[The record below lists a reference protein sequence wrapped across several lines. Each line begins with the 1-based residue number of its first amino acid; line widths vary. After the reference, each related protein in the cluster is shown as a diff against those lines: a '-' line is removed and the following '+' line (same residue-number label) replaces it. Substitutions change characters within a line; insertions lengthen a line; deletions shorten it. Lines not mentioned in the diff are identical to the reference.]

1 MYLIKKLIVCLD
13 QSPLDQTLV
22 QYAEFIAKVNQTKKI
37 YFVNVIKNLTVP
49 KEVLE
54 EFPNLVEN
62 MINER
67 KEAME
72 SIVKD
77 NFKNSKGIS
86 FNFVVKEGSLS
97 KKILKLSE
105 EKSSDMILIGRKVK
119 LSGTGVASLRL
130 ARRASCSLL
139 IVPEGT
145 SPKLTKLLVPSDFSD
160 YSKDALE
167 EAIMIAEK
175 HGKNNIEIVCQN
187 VFSVPS
193 GYHFTGKTYEE
204 FTQIMQL
211 HAEINYKKF
220 IRKIDTKGIKI
231 KPIYT
236 KDDDDDPVEE
246 IVSKAVEIGA
256 DGIIIGAKGR
266 TAATALFIGSMAER
280 LIQYNDSLPLLVTR
294 PKGKNAGI
302 LDYIL
307 EI

>member
-13 QSPLDQTLV
+13 QTSLDQTLI
-22 QYAEFIAKVNQTKKI
+22 QYAAFIAQVNQTKKI
-37 YFVNVIKNLTVP
+37 YFVNVIRNLSIP

-62 MINER
+62 MITERQDQMEAVVNE
-67 KEAME
+67 
-72 SIVKD
+72 
-77 NFKNSKGIS
+77 NFPKIKGIS
-86 FNFVVKEGSLS
+86 LNYIVKEGSLS

-105 EKSSDMILIGRKVK
+105 EKSADMILIGRKVQ
-119 LSGTGVASLRL
+119 LQGSGIASLRL

-139 IVPEGT
+139 IVPEGST
-145 SPKLTKLLVPSDFSD
+145 PKLKKLLVPSDFSD

-167 EAIMIAEK
+167 EAVMIANK
-175 HGKNNIEIVCQN
+175 HGKVEIICQN
-187 VFSVPS
+187 VFAVPS

-204 FTQIMQL
+204 FTAIMQM
-211 HAEINYKKF
+211 HAEISYKKF
-220 IRKIDTKGIKI
+220 IRKIDTKGVKI
-231 KPIYT
+231 TPIYT
-236 KDDDDDPVEE
+236 QDDDDDPVQE
-246 IVSKAVEIGA
+246 IVAKALETEA

-280 LIQYNDSLPLLVTR
+280 LIQFNDSLPLLVTR